1 MLGSVSIETLGLV
14 ALVLAAGGLATG
26 FISGLFGIGGGGV
39 MVPILYE
46 AFGMIGVPEEI
57 RMHMSVGTAL
67 AVMIPT
73 TASSFRS
80 HLKRGN
86 VDQPFIKRMIVPVVA
101 GVVIGSI
108 IAKFSGDDVLKSVWL
123 VVASLIAIRQFIGS
137 RIYQLGTEIPK
148 SKLLEAWGVV
158 IGVISTLMSIGG
170 GAFIITTLA
179 LYGRSMQQAVG
190 TSSGFGPMI
199 ALPGFLGFVW
209 AGWGVVGT
217 PPLSLG
223 YVSIIGALCMIP
235 TGVLAAPFGARVASG
250 VDKRTLEIAYG
261 VFLVGIAVRFA
272 FALWG

>member
-1 MLGSVSIETLGLV
+1 MLASVSLETLALV
-14 ALVLAAGGLATG
+14 VVVLAAGGLATG

-39 MVPILYE
+39 MVPILFE
-46 AFGMIGVPEEI
+46 AFGLIGVDDAI
-57 RMHMSVGTAL
+57 RMHLSVGTAL

-86 VDQPFIKRMIVPVVA
+86 VDQPFIQRMIIPVVA
-101 GVVIGSI
+101 GVIIGSI
-108 IAKFSGDDVLKSVWL
+108 IAKYSGGDVLKWVWV
-123 VVASLIAIRQFIGS
+123 VVATLIAMRQFAGS
-137 RIYQLGTEIPK
+137 ALYQLGTEVPK

-158 IGVISTLMSIGG
+158 IGVVSTLMSIGG

-199 ALPGFLGFVW
+199 ALPGVVGFIW
-209 AGWGVVGT
+209 AGWGVTGT

-223 YVSIIGALCMIP
+223 YVSLIGAACMIP
-235 TGVLAAPFGARVASG
+235 TGVFAAPIGARVASG
-250 VDKRTLEIAYG
+250 VDKRTLEVAYG
-261 VFLVGIAVRFA
+261 VFLVVIAIRFA